1 MATEVELK
9 LAFPADAL
17 AAVEAHPLIAAST
30 AHGPEK
36 LLDNIYYDTPDLVLH
51 ANRIAVRTRRIG
63 ERMLQTIKCAAQ
75 SVGGLS
81 SRPEWEQPYTGSFD
95 FSTVDVPDVQTL
107 LIQRQADLLP
117 VFSTVFRRQTRLAM
131 PRPGVRILLMIDHGK
146 VVTGDDAAPISEL
159 ELELAEGSPADL
171 LDFAIALGQ
180 DLPLLP
186 QDVSKAERGF
196 RLFRREAEQAQRPGK
211 LRLNRQLTAL
221 EAYRHLIGEAQRCWL
236 ANLHGAL
243 NHPEEPEFIHQYRV
257 TLRRMNT
264 LIKLFRPVLDP
275 AYAVEWTATLK
286 GLARQ
291 SGEAR
296 DLDVM
301 IESILQPMSCTEE
314 ASPHQALVQQMLAAT
329 LAHRQA
335 AEAAFAGSI
344 SPQPILHFTR
354 AQLLLDMSRDLP
366 AARFVEKRLSKL
378 HRRAVRHYQA
388 ASMNPTAE
396 AAHRLRIALKH
407 LRYSCEY
414 FSPLF
419 ADEAMLTDYARQAA
433 RIQDD
438 LGFIN
443 DVHQARARLAA
454 WSADDAALRAGLQ
467 LLENWY
473 QGEVDRRLQG
483 ALDKTGTLLGEC
495 LPWCMACERHGKP
508 ARRHLKDSVE

>member
-17 AAVEAHPLIAAST
+17 AAVEAHPLIAGST
-30 AHGPEK
+30 PHGPEK
-36 LLDNIYYDTPDLVLH
+36 LLDNIYYDTPDLALH
-51 ANRIAVRTRRIG
+51 AERIAVRTRKIG

-75 SVGGLS
+75 SLGGLS

-95 FSTVDVPDVQTL
+95 FSTVDAPEVQKL
-107 LIQRQADLLP
+107 LNTRQADLLP
-117 VFSTVFRRQTRLAM
+117 VFSTVFRRQTRLAT

-146 VVTGDDAAPISEL
+146 VVTGDAAAPISEL
-159 ELELAEGSPADL
+159 ELELAEGNPADL

-186 QDVSKAERGF
+186 QDISKAERGF
-196 RLFRREAEQAQRPGK
+196 RLFRQESEQAQRPGK
-211 LRLNRQLTAL
+211 LRLSRQFTAL

-243 NHPEEPEFIHQYRV
+243 SHPEAPEFIHQYRV

-275 AYAVEWTATLK
+275 AYAADWSTTLK

-301 IESILQPMSCTEE
+301 IEAILQPMACTEE
-314 ASPHQALVQQMLAAT
+314 ASPHQALVQAMLTAT

-344 SPQPILHFTR
+344 SPQPILQFTR
-354 AQLLLDMSRDLP
+354 AQLLLDLSRDLP

-378 HRRAVRHYQA
+378 HQRAARHSQA

-414 FSPLF
+414 FAPLF
-419 ADEAMLTDYARQAA
+419 DDEALLVEYARTLA

-443 DVHQARARLAA
+443 DVHQAKTRLAA
-454 WSADDAALRAGLQ
+454 WSKDDARLSEGLVY
-467 LLENWY
+467 LENWY
-473 QGEVDRRLQG
+473 QPAVDRRLQG
-483 ALDKTGTLLGEC
+483 ALEKTSSLLGEC
-495 LPWCMACERHGKP
+495 LPWCHACERHGKP
-508 ARRHLKDSVE
+508 ARRHLKEAAE